1 MTSEADGPAIAIE
14 VRREDP
20 ATTREVPLQARELE
34 PGEALLRVD
43 SFALTANNVTYAAL
57 GETMGYWRFFPAS
70 EEGWGRVPVWGF
82 ADVVASRA
90 EGLAAGERSYGY
102 FPMATHLRVQ
112 ADASRRSVFDSVAP
126 HRAELPPFYNRYVRT
141 AADPGY
147 DPALEDLQMLMRP
160 LFATSFLIDDA
171 LADAGFHG
179 ADAVVLSSASS
190 KTAYGTAYLLA
201 ERGAVEVIGLTSP
214 GNADFVRGLG
224 LYDRVVEYGDAAGLD
239 AGRRGLRRH
248 VRRRRAARSAAPRA
262 RRAAGARPDR
272 RLHAPRGDDDRPGRP
287 AGARAGDLLRAG
299 PGAGAHQA
307 MGRAGA
313 GGEDRRAW
321 GGFLAWLSREDGPA
335 VLEVERSTGSDE
347 VQRTWQELV
356 AGRSRPN
363 AGHIASLG

>member
-90 EGLAAGERSYGY
+90 EDSPPASAAT
-102 FPMATHLRVQ
+102 AT
-112 ADASRRSVFDSVAP
+112 SRWRPTCACRPTPRARSVFDSVAP

-147 DPALEDLQMLMRP
+147 DPALEDRQMLMRP

-179 ADAVVLSSASS
+179 ATPSSC
-190 KTAYGTAYLLA
+190 
-201 ERGAVEVIGLTSP
+201 R
-214 GNADFVRGLG
+214 
-224 LYDRVVEYGDAAGLD
+224 
-239 AGRRGLRRH
+239 
-248 VRRRRAARSAAPRA
+248 APRA
-262 RRAAGARPDR
+262 RPPTARRTCSPSAA
-272 RLHAPRGDDDRPGRP
+272 
-287 AGARAGDLLRAG
+287 
-299 PGAGAHQA
+299 
-307 MGRAGA
+307 
-313 GGEDRRAW
+313 
-321 GGFLAWLSREDGPA
+321 
-335 VLEVERSTGSDE
+335 
-347 VQRTWQELV
+347 
-356 AGRSRPN
+356 RSRSS
-363 AGHIASLG
+363 A

>member
-1 MTSEADGPAIAIE
+1 
-14 VRREDP
+14 
-20 ATTREVPLQARELE
+20 
-34 PGEALLRVD
+34 
-43 SFALTANNVTYAAL
+43 
-57 GETMGYWRFFPAS
+57 MGYWRFFPAS

-112 ADASRRSVFDSVAP
+112 ADASRRSVFDSVAA

-141 AADPGY
+141 AEDPGY

-201 ERGAVEVIGLTSP
+201 ERGEVEVIGLTSP

-224 LYDRVVEYGDAAGLD
+224 LYDRVVEYGDAP
-239 AGRRGLRRH
+239 AGRRPAGLRRF
-248 VRRRRAARSAAPRA
+248 VRRRSAARGAASRA
-262 RRAAGARPDR
+262 RRAPRARPDR
-272 RLHAPRGDDDRPGRP
+272 RLHAPRGADAGPGRS
-287 AGARAGDLLRAG
+287 AGARAGVLLRAG

-307 MGRAGA
+307 VGRAGA
-313 GGEDRRAW
+313 GGEDRALL
-321 GGFLAWLSREDGPA
+321 GGFLAWLSREDGPRCW
-335 VLEVERSTGSDE
+335 RSSARRARRRCSAPGKSS
-347 VQRTWQELV
+347 L